1 MKRNAIIRILGI
13 AIILSLLLMVVP
25 VLPAYAADSMS
36 ISPTSG
42 MVGGNITVYCS
53 FTPLAQERY
62 ANVFLS
68 PNNITPI
75 TGLLTSMTTYKRVGG
90 AEIPVTGETSAGNFT
105 ITFPIPVSL
114 LDGSITQNVTSGTYY
129 VYTSV
134 DTSGL
139 AGTNIRTAATLTVTA
154 PTLDPLSPDSGPAG
168 TSVLVT
174 GANFPASTALVFK
187 FDTTT
192 ITPTSGHT
200 STLSTGLF
208 LSYITIPSTATV
220 GTHTV
225 NVTAGTVTTSRN
237 FVVTAS
243 ATIALSV
250 AQGAAGSTVT
260 VTGTGFPASTALV
273 FKFDINTTNTA
284 LIPTGDSTTSA
295 SGTFYSIITIPLTA
309 TIGTHTI
316 TATAA
321 AGTDSENFIVTSTPT
336 TTPPTTTP
344 PTTTPPTTTPPTT
357 TPPTTTPPT
366 PTATVP
372 ISFSQSGDTVGS
384 SISVGGGGFTPNST
398 VTVRFDDK
406 IVATA
411 TADASGFF
419 VAPPF
424 AVPSSQHG
432 VHTIVAT
439 DGTHIGSKI
448 YTLESTAP
456 GTPLP
461 LSPAMGEAISSPASF
476 DWSDVDDASKPV
488 TYNLQ
493 IATTNTFNADSI
505 LINTTNITGS
515 QYTLTEAEQLKLA
528 SEITYYWRECAVDA
542 AFNASS
548 WTGAGEFTM
557 IKPFEFIGW
566 PLYLTIGLGGLVL
579 FLLGLW
585 VGRRTAFYY

>member
-1 MKRNAIIRILGI
+1 MKKIKFFRIIGI
-13 AIILSLLLMVVP
+13 ALILSLLLTIVP
-25 VLPAYAADSMS
+25 ALPVFADSMS
-36 ISPTSG
+36 LSASSG
-42 MVGGNITVYCS
+42 RIGDSVTVYCS
-53 FTPLAQERY
+53 FTPLEQLRFG
-62 ANVFLS
+62 NVFFSL
-68 PNNITPI
+68 NNIDVLGST
-75 TGLLTSMTTYKRVGG
+75 TLMTTYKRVGG
-90 AEIPVTGETSAGNFT
+90 ADIPMISESSAGNFT
-105 ITFPIPVSL
+105 ATFAVPVSL
-114 LDGSITQNVTSGTYY
+114 LDGSIAQNVTSGTYY
-129 VYTSV
+129 IYTTV
-134 DTSGL
+134 DLSG
-139 AGTNIRTAATLTVTA
+139 APGTTIRTKSTFTVTA
-154 PTLDPLSPDSGPAG
+154 PTLDPPQPALGPAG
-168 TSVLVT
+168 QDVAIS
-174 GANFPASTALVFK
+174 GSNFPAGATLYFK
-187 FDTTT
+187 FDTTNLT
-192 ITPTSGHT
+192 ITQGHT
-200 STLSTGLF
+200 AVLTNGLF
-208 LSYITIPSTATV
+208 LSHISIPASATV
-220 GTHTV
+220 GTHTIY
-225 NVTAGTVTTSRN
+225 VTAGTGVSAVTASTN
-237 FVVTAS
+237 FIVTAS
-243 ATIALSV
+243 ATITLSL
-250 AQGAAGSTVT
+250 ASGAAGSTVI
-260 VTGTGFPASTALV
+260 VTGSAFPASTALV

-284 LIPTGDSTTSA
+284 LTPTGDSATSA

-309 TIGTHTI
+309 TVGTHTI
-316 TATAA
+316 TATAT
-321 AGTDSENFIVTSTPT
+321 AGTDSENFIVTST
-336 TTPPTTTP
+336 

-488 TYNLQ
+488 AYNLQ